1 MEEIV
6 ELLSK
11 ETGNAITYVDE
22 SVEEPM
28 SHGKNGQHKL
38 GSTMLGSVP
47 IQLSKLGNKLGFY
60 KMSKKS

>member
-22 SVEEPM
+22 SVEEAYE
-28 SHGKNGQHKL
+28 SRKNGQHKI

-47 IQLSKLGNKLGFY
+47 IQLSKLGNKLEFQQ
-60 KMSKKS
+60 MSKKS